1 MRGIYLCVLCEAQ
14 RDRII
19 KFRTNLKRVISNCAY
34 FKPCAGKLIKMA
46 LLKYFKSSLPT
57 AKETGMSEIATREAN
72 AAVSRVMTPTQQ
84 TSRKRKAYS
93 VFSDEQRA
101 TIGKYATE
109 NGNAAA
115 VKKFKGDFDGGL
127 GESTVRAFKKRYL
140 EELKKATKENLPGE
154 VPNVTKIANKR
165 RGRPLLLG
173 DVDKDVQTYIRAL
186 RKAGTP
192 ISAPVVL
199 AAAEGIVTA
208 HNR

>member
-1 MRGIYLCVLCEAQ
+1 MGASWQHQPHQKYPSLQEADLGQ
-14 RDRII
+14 
-19 KFRTNLKRVISNCAY
+19 
-34 FKPCAGKLIKMA
+34 PC
-46 LLKYFKSSLPT
+46 
-57 AKETGMSEIATREAN
+57 
-72 AAVSRVMTPTQQ
+72 
-84 TSRKRKAYS
+84 
-93 VFSDEQRA
+93 
-101 TIGKYATE
+101 KYATE

-165 RGRPLLLG
+165 RPLLLG

-199 AAAEGIVTA
+199 AAAEGIITA